1 MITSQCL
8 KLLHF
13 LIFFCYYK
21 SVKKTLLFFVII
33 SIFIFVLG
41 FTKIGLLEKENIKNF
56 SVLTKGAYLVTGIGN
71 LKLDDS
77 KPLISTPF
85 PISNGTKISSA
96 KKSGALIILGT
107 GEELGLGENTSIRF
121 LNNKKL
127 ELLSGNLHFL
137 NLSTDSIFLKWKN
150 HNFIV
155 KDKASFSIIK
165 VKKSKNLTNEI
176 LQIKVEEGFIT
187 SLLNNQ
193 ANILKKRFSYTLND
207 NGIISETQL
216 LPPPKLIEPED
227 SKNIS
232 IDEGSNLIFKW
243 EKITGAKSYNFY
255 FSYDPLFINPK
266 IINTKDTMLSL
277 HITDFQESPVRWKVC
292 AVKSTSQKGICS
304 KVRNFH
310 IKNLIQILQLW
321 KTPPLL
327 EIEEPLTPTGN
338 LVIIKGKTDL
348 GVNLTI
354 NGEEVTIDSS
364 GKFMHI
370 LKFNTIG
377 EHQIKIVAKN
387 LSGAKKVYTKN
398 VIIYER

>member
-1 MITSQCL
+1 MKKI
-8 KLLHF
+8 LL
-13 LIFFCYYK
+13 I
-21 SVKKTLLFFVII
+21 FVII
-33 SIFIFVLG
+33 SIFIFVLS
-41 FTKIGLLEKENIKNF
+41 FTKISLLERGNIKNF
-56 SVLTKGAYLVTGIGN
+56 SVLTKGAYLIIGIGN
-71 LKLDDS
+71 LIIDDN
-77 KPLISTPF
+77 KTLTSTPF
-85 PISNGTKISSA
+85 PIKNGTKISSA

-137 NLSTDSIFLKWKN
+137 NPSTDSIILKWKN

-155 KDKASFSIIK
+155 KDKSIFSIIN
-165 VKKSKNLTNEI
+165 VKKSRNLTEEE
-176 LQIKVEEGFIT
+176 LQIKVEGRFVKAI
-187 SLLNNQ
+187 SNNQ
-193 ANILKKRFSYTLND
+193 TNILKKRFSYTLNEK
-207 NGIISETQL
+207 GIISETKL
-216 LPPPKLIEPED
+216 LSPPKLIEPED

-243 EKITGAKSYNFY
+243 DKLSDAKSYNFY
-255 FSYDPLFINPK
+255 FSYDPLFLNPK
-266 IINTKDTMLSL
+266 MVNTKETMISL
-277 HITDFQESPVRWKVC
+277 NITDFKESPVRWKVC
-292 AVKSTSQKGICS
+292 GVLSKDQEGICS

-327 EIEEPLTPTGN
+327 EIEEPLSPTGN